1 MSPYIYSPVV
11 KGKANDLRALHK
23 TEIDVR
29 KLTKALIDVRP
40 VSHKSTVDLHI
51 EKTVSDI
58 LILDSDVE
66 IFVDFYG
73 FLPGETNSQGKNA
86 VLAGYS
92 ALAKNGRKVTPVYGF
107 DRDEAI
113 WPYFSDVIEDNQR
126 GFCFRLEME
135 DLDDES
141 ENTWQKILT
150 YSSLLGLS
158 SPDIDLYVDLRDIRR
173 SNVDE
178 LQDIVTDF
186 LALCPKD
193 TRYRSICVAGSSASK
208 DVTIIAKDS
217 IGWIYRNE
225 LKLWARLK
233 SDVPECDNL
242 VFGDYGIVHPDFME
256 DVPCGNT
263 VNCKIRYTAGDKIL
277 VFRGH
282 VRSGDSKQTHAL
294 AQLVVAHEAYRGW
307 EFSAGDDYIYE
318 CAKYRVGPGNPGN
331 WVFADLNH
339 HIVYTARQIRRLN
352 REIEVESTEVELD
365 ELLIAY

>member
-23 TEIDVR
+23 TEVDVR
-29 KLTKALIDVRP
+29 ALTKALIDVRP
-40 VSHKSTVDLHI
+40 VSSKSTVDLHT

-58 LILDSDVE
+58 LILDASVD

-73 FLPGETNSQGKNA
+73 FMPGQVNSSGQNA

-92 ALAKNGRKVTPVYGF
+92 SLLKRGRKVTPVYGF
-107 DRDEAI
+107 DRDESI
-113 WPYFSDVIEDNQR
+113 WPQLRDVINDNQR
-126 GFCFRLEME
+126 GFCFRLEIE
-135 DLDDES
+135 DLDEES

-150 YSSLLGLS
+150 YSSLLRLAS
-158 SPDIDLYVDLRDIRR
+158 TEIDLFIDLRDIRK
-173 SNVDE
+173 SDVDE

-186 LALCPKD
+186 LALRPKD
-193 TRYRSICVAGSSASK
+193 TLYRSVCVAGSSASK
-208 DVTIIAKDS
+208 DVTVIAKDS

-233 SDVPECDNL
+233 SDVPGCENL

-294 AQLVVAHEAYRGW
+294 AQLVVAHAAYRGW
-307 EFSAGDDYIYE
+307 DFSEGDDYVYE
-318 CAKYRVGPGNPGN
+318 CAKYRIGPGNPGN

-339 HIVYTARQIRRLN
+339 HLVYAAKQIQRLVG
-352 REIEVESTEVELD
+352 EIEIDSTEAEID
-365 ELLIAY
+365 KLLIEY